1 MTIFLTGP
9 GTAKHIVVSA
19 RSPSS
24 LSVKWDAPT
33 GGVKGYTIILE
44 DDDYPLPP
52 AECDN
57 STRTATFN
65 GLTAGTEYTARVIT
79 VSGDQKSETVE
90 NKFYTSTY
98 LSNSGASGA

>member
-1 MTIFLTGP
+1 M
-9 GTAKHIVVSA
+9 SA

-24 LSVKWDAPT
+24 LSVRWDAPT
-33 GGVKGYTIILE
+33 GGVNGYTIILE
-44 DDDYPLPP
+44 DDDG
-52 AECDN
+52 AFQKEERDN
-57 STRTATFN
+57 RTRAATFN

-79 VSGDQKSETVE
+79 LSGDQKSETVE